1 MIVSTSKFFSGISGG
16 LGRFLK
22 WALLFPLT
30 AFGSVSTTVTWN
42 PSPDASVTGY
52 NLYYGSASRD
62 YTNVISVGNVTNA
75 VIDEL
80 SENTTYFFA
89 AKAHDDAGDES
100 EFSNEATFG
109 DYQVDPNHSL
119 NLNTMPSALAGDQ
132 VVFTL
137 ASGAPAAASIDPATG
152 VLSWK
157 PGPDDA
163 GTTSSITV
171 IVTDLTNPDAS
182 TQINLVVT
190 VSDYLDV
197 GLGSTPVQ
205 TGQFGSLMVMLTAN
219 QGVTNL
225 AFNVNW
231 PGERLLNPTL
241 IFNPPVAGGTLL
253 NQGTNL
259 VIQLWTANASVL
271 AGTSP
276 VAVLNFQ
283 AADSQ
288 SSAFVALPVSGVS
301 ANKPDGSIFS
311 NTTAEPGEVIIV
323 GLNPL
328 LQANAD
334 VGQGRSLTLYANPGN
349 DYQLQYATSLSP
361 PIQWQPLQDYSP
373 VNVEQTI
380 NLDSDNPVIYY
391 RLMQQC
397 DAAMILPPASG
408 LLLETLR

>member
-1 MIVSTSKFFSGISGG
+1 M
-16 LGRFLK
+16 
-22 WALLFPLT
+22 FPLT
-30 AFGSVSTTVTWN
+30 ALGSVSTTVTWDA
-42 PSPDASVTGY
+42 SPDASVTGY
-52 NLYYGSASRD
+52 DVYYGTSSHD
-62 YTNVISVGNVTNA
+62 YTNVVSVGNMTSA
-75 VIDEL
+75 VISGL

-109 DYQVDPNHSL
+109 DYQANPNHCL
-119 NLNTMPSALAGDQ
+119 NLKTMPPALTGDQ

-137 ASGAPAAASIDPATG
+137 ASGAPAAASINPATG

-157 PGPDDA
+157 PGPADA
-163 GTTSSITV
+163 GTTSSISV

-197 GLGSTPVQ
+197 ALGSAPVQ
-205 TGQFGSLMVMLTAN
+205 TGQFGSLMVMATAN
-219 QGVTNL
+219 QGITNL
-225 AFNVNW
+225 AFNVTW

-241 IFNPPVAGGTLL
+241 IFNAPVAGGTLL

-259 VIQLWTANASVL
+259 VIQLWTANGQTL
-271 AGTSP
+271 TGTSP

-288 SSAFVALPVSGVS
+288 SSAFVNLPISGVS
-301 ANKPDGSIFS
+301 ANKLDGSIFS

-334 VGQGRSLTLYANPGN
+334 VGQGRSLTLYANPGT

-361 PIQWQPLQDYSP
+361 PIQWQSLQDYKP
-373 VNVEQTI
+373 ANVEQTI

-391 RLMQQC
+391 RLMQQ
-397 DAAMILPPASG
+397 
-408 LLLETLR
+408 